1 MAAFIIINQELRIR
15 IDREAETSR
24 LKVSRN
30 PKNAA
35 GSASWRTRRSILRRV
50 PARCSDMD
58 LNNEE
63 YELLARFNMYSI
75 HTIYKTCLLDI
86 GSPCRTATLSIL
98 QVPDLD
104 CRLTTVEVF
113 ARNDRLKTN
122 RQRFLLVVIRT
133 MLSFIT
139 EYDRNLRF
147 LSHRESFG
155 ALEIRKSSVAS
166 RVLRYSRDQRK
177 FCRIA
182 SPSVLSRSE
191 KVLSHRESFGTLE
204 IRESSVT
211 SVPAGLRSSSR
222 FLIRHVGKT

>member
-1 MAAFIIINQELRIR
+1 MKN
-15 IDREAETSR
+15 TSYS
-24 LKVSRN
+24 LGLICTVF
-30 PKNAA
+30 
-35 GSASWRTRRSILRRV
+35 TRSTKHVYIS
-50 PARCSDMD
+50 P
-58 LNNEE
+58 
-63 YELLARFNMYSI
+63 
-75 HTIYKTCLLDI
+75 
-86 GSPCRTATLSIL
+86 PCRTATLSIL

-122 RQRFLLVVIRT
+122 RQRFLLVVVRT

-177 FCRIA
+177 FCHMA

-191 KVLSHRESFGTLE
+191 KVLSHGESFGTLE

-211 SVPAGLRSSSR
+211 SRVLRYSRDQGKFCHIGSCRAPFFISIPNSSR
-222 FLIRHVGKT
+222 SKNLNIALKRCVLARLDS